1 MTPASIQCLSFA
13 LCGIQCFAP
22 HGICIKLCLL
32 MSTLEAI
39 DDLLPFDDSGRPVG
53 ISSGLKAVA
62 WPALIE
68 KAVCCHHAHM
78 T

>member
-1 MTPASIQCLSFA
+1 
-13 LCGIQCFAP
+13 
-22 HGICIKLCLL
+22 

-78 T
+78 TWGETDLTAPVYEANGRI

>member
-1 MTPASIQCLSFA
+1 MSIIRPLRYSMFRC
-13 LCGIQCFAP
+13 
-22 HGICIKLCLL
+22 ICIKLCLL